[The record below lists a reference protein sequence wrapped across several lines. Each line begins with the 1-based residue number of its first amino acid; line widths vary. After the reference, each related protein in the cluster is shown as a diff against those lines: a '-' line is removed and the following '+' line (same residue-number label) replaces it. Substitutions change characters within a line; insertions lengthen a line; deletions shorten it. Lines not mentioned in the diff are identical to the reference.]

1 MKDREIRSDKDTGC
15 DEGSNPSKATS
26 QLLSDYLKAVQNS
39 VFEPLKRGV
48 FEPGFNPIDYE
59 RFVTI
64 LCTEN
69 GVGFETYPD
78 VQILSPVMESK
89 RESIPVFVP
98 QNGELYQY
106 GVSS

>member
-1 MKDREIRSDKDTGC
+1 MKDREIRSDKGSGS
-15 DEGSNPSKATS
+15 DEGSNPSKATC
-26 QLLSDYLKAVQNS
+26 QLLSDCMKAVQNS

-64 LCTEN
+64 LCTKN
-69 GVGFETYPD
+69 RTGFETYPD
-78 VQILSPVMESK
+78 VQISNPKMESK
-89 RESIPVFVP
+89 REWIPVFVP
-98 QNGELYQY
+98 ENGELCKF